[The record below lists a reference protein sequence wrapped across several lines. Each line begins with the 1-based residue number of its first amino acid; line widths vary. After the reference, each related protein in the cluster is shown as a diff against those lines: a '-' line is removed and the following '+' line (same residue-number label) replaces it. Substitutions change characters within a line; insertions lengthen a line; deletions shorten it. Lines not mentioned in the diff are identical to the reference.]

1 MVSCSLKFLLE
12 SYVLLKDASLKS
24 LNINIVSKNNMV
36 IEKTR
41 FVEVRFRGKPKK
53 VTSTLAATTGRT
65 RPRRIVLCGA

>member
-53 VTSTLAATTGRT
+53 VKNLDINDSNKKN
-65 RPRRIVLCGA
+65 IVFKEPP